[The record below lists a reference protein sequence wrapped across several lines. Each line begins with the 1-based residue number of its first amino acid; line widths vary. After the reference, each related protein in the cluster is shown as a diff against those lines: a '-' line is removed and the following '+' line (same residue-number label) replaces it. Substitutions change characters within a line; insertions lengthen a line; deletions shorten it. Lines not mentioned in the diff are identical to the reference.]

1 MYPAGHA
8 ASAALVNR
16 ALYGE
21 HDPAATLA
29 GALLPDVIDKS
40 MAWVLRITRSSHH
53 AGHTPVAALAFSL
66 LAAPI
71 IGRRRAAAFGTSY
84 LVHLAGDELHHGR
97 VPWLMPLSNR
107 KRRRHDESH
116 RRWFVVLEA
125 PALAVLCALYAGD
138 RRQRRRR

>member
-1 MYPAGHA
+1 MYPASHV

-53 AGHTPVAALAFSL
+53 AGHTPVAALTFSL

-71 IGRRRAAAFGTSY
+71 FGWRRAAAFGTSY
-84 LVHLAGDELHHGR
+84 LMHLAGDELHHGR
-97 VPWLMPLSNR
+97 VPWLMQLSRR
-107 KRRRHDESH
+107 KRRRHDGSH
-116 RRWFVVLEA
+116 RRWFVVFEL
-125 PALAVLCALYAGD
+125 PALAVLYALYAGGG
-138 RRQRRRR
+138 QRRWS